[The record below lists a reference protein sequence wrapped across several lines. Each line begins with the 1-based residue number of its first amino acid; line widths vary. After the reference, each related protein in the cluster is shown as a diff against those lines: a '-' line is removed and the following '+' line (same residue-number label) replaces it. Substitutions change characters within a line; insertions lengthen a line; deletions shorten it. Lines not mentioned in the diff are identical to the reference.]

1 MMKNYDITAVIPVRE
16 GSRRLKNKN
25 VAPFAGT
32 NLLLNK
38 IEQLK
43 EVNMANNMKTFE
55 IDRITFFDECPD
67 SISDAEFLNK
77 RIRKLRYFLED
88 ACPSRLLNGLK
99 YELYFFESEKL
110 DAQAFKR
117 DSENYVIA
125 FSTGTIKIIWEKLNT
140 IFKEK
145 TLLDLFNIEICDKNT
160 IDFTVR
166 AVFDY
171 MTYFIALHELFH
183 IVNGHCDY
191 LTKEGIACSENWVI
205 HDEKKNLT
213 SQILEANADISAAKI
228 LARYTFLI
236 SYNHLED
243 KTKREEMLPMFF
255 FEIKSMYFAIYNLF
269 LLFSHEYEDSFKD
282 CLENMLFYDHPFSSI
297 RMVYTLNKSIQE
309 LSAFLKDDEIPFL
322 LNDILKTCI
331 AYDRIFYAHND
342 FAHALQAIA
351 YTKAGASHILKL
363 HNGWNSIYKDFQKFA
378 FYKLDKNEHLEEMP
392 YWVDEAGNM
401 QILLKQVKGD

>member
-1 MMKNYDITAVIPVRE
+1 ME
-16 GSRRLKNKN
+16 
-25 VAPFAGT
+25 
-32 NLLLNK
+32 
-38 IEQLK
+38 
-43 EVNMANNMKTFE
+43 TFE
-55 IDRITFFDECPD
+55 IEGITFFEKCSN
-67 SISDAEFLNK
+67 SISDADFLNM

-117 DSENYVIA
+117 DSENYIIA
-125 FSTGTIKIIWEKLNT
+125 FSSGTFKIIWGNLNS
-140 IFKEK
+140 IFREK
-145 TLLDLFNIEICDKNT
+145 TLLELFHIDSNDKDT
-160 IDFTVR
+160 IDFTIR

-183 IVNGHCDY
+183 IVNGHCGY
-191 LTKEGIACSENWVI
+191 LKKEGLSCSEKWVPLNE
-205 HDEKKNLT
+205 DKNFI
-213 SQILEANADISAAKI
+213 SQILEANADVSASKI

-243 KTKREEMLPMFF
+243 KTKREEMLPLFF

-282 CLENMLFYDHPFSSI
+282 CLENMLFYDHPFPSI

-322 LNDILKTCI
+322 LDDILKTCI
-331 AYDRIFYAHND
+331 AYDRIFYANND

-351 YTKAGASHILKL
+351 YTKAGATHILKL
-363 HNGWNSIYKDFQKFA
+363 HNGWNSIYKRLEEFA
-378 FYKLDKNEHLEEMP
+378 FYKLDENEYLDEMP
-392 YWVDEAGNM
+392 YWVDETGDI
-401 QILLKQVKGD
+401 QILLKQAKRD

>member
-1 MMKNYDITAVIPVRE
+1 M
-16 GSRRLKNKN
+16 S
-25 VAPFAGT
+25 
-32 NLLLNK
+32 
-38 IEQLK
+38 
-43 EVNMANNMKTFE
+43 NNMKIFE
-55 IDRITFFDECPD
+55 IDGIIFFNECPN
-67 SISDAEFLNK
+67 SIPDAEFLNM
-77 RIRKLRYFLED
+77 RIRKLRSFLED
-88 ACPSRLLNGLK
+88 TCPSRLLNGLK

-117 DSENYVIA
+117 ESENYVIA
-125 FSTGTIKIIWEKLNT
+125 FSTRTIKIIWENLNT

-183 IVNGHCDY
+183 IVNGHCGY
-191 LTKEGIACSENWVI
+191 LTKKGLSCSENWVPL
-205 HDEKKNLT
+205 DEDKNLT

-236 SYNHLED
+236 SYHNLED
-243 KTKREEMLPMFF
+243 KTKRDEMLPMFF
-255 FEIKSMYFAIYNLF
+255 FEIKAMYFAIYNLF

-282 CLENMLFYDHPFSSI
+282 CLENMLFYDHPFPSI

-309 LSAFLKDDEIPFL
+309 LSTFLKDSEIPVL

-331 AYDRIFYAHND
+331 AYDRVFYANND

-363 HNGWNSIYKDFQKFA
+363 HNGWNLIYKRLEEFA
-378 FYKLDKNEHLEEMP
+378 FYKLDENEYLDEMP
-392 YWVDEAGNM
+392 YWVDETGDI
-401 QILLKQVKGD
+401 QILLKQAKGD